1 MHTET
6 ISGLLS
12 QKPTS
17 PIPEPGQV
25 KSFSWQQKTGKSG
38 KPYIKVK
45 NDDEEHGGAKC
56 RILTVEQTDF
66 VDSHGNI
73 SFNIEI
79 EPLSGGEKCNSGN
92 SGDETSPPV
101 PPTQF
106 SEVRNAMQADAARE
120 HLRPTQAP
128 ETLAEKQAREAR
140 AFAEAKIYSAKAR
153 VLFEICWRH
162 AGLIFPDTEGIAD
175 DAQRDL
181 RMRLAQFL
189 AIETKSK
196 INVHN
201 LPVNWPKG
209 MENKN
214 RKMGKPKP
222 VELEDADPYGQHGE
236 VDGPP
241 NDVPNEKGEY
251 PF

>member
-1 MHTET
+1 MTET
-6 ISGLLS
+6 INGLLS

-17 PIPEPGQV
+17 PVPEPGQA
-25 KSFSWQQKTGKSG
+25 KTFSWQQKTGKSG

-45 NDDEEHGGAKC
+45 NDDEEHGGVKC

-79 EPLSGGEKCNSGN
+79 EPLSGTDPAPIR
-92 SGDETSPPV
+92 DEAGGAPGGGSV
-101 PPTQF
+101 PPAQNKPQGADVFLEPGTFQQ
-106 SEVRNAMQADAARE
+106 VRNAM
-120 HLRPTQAP
+120 QAP

-153 VLFEICWRH
+153 VLFEICWKH
-162 AGLIFPDTEGIAD
+162 AALIFPDEGNMTDPSA
-175 DAQRDL
+175 DL

-189 AIETKSK
+189 AIETKGK

-201 LPVNWPKG
+201 LPVRWPQG
-209 MENKN
+209 LEE
-214 RKMGKPKP
+214 KPKP
-222 VELEDADPYGQHGE
+222 LAEDLE
-236 VDGPP
+236 
-241 NDVPNEKGEY
+241 VPNEKGEY